1 MGTVTQEKSL
11 VVRPLRR
18 DDRSSIERILRQTQV
33 FLEMEVQCALELI
46 DVYLNNV
53 DQKDYILA
61 CAVDESDQPRGYVCY
76 GPTPLTAGTYDLY
89 WIAVDPAWHGR
100 GIGRL
105 LVEYVEHQ
113 VCEAASSTTPARL
126 LIIETSSLPRY
137 ESARQL
143 YYRHHYSEVAR
154 IPDFYA
160 DGDDRVIYAK
170 RLRSESLPNIK
181 SA

>member
-1 MGTVTQEKSL
+1 MTI
-11 VVRPLRR
+11 RPLCRG
-18 DDRSSIERILRQTQV
+18 DRSSIERILRQTQV

-46 DVYLNNV
+46 DVYLNNAN
-53 DQKDYILA
+53 QKDYILA

-89 WIAVDPAWHGR
+89 WIAVDPASHGR
-100 GIGRL
+100 GVGSL
-105 LVEYVEHQ
+105 LMEYVERQ
-113 VCEAASSTTPARL
+113 VSDAASSAAPARL

-137 ESARQL
+137 EAARRL
-143 YYRHHYSEVAR
+143 YARHHYREVAR

-170 RLRSESLPNIK
+170 RFRPQSLPNQK

>member
-1 MGTVTQEKSL
+1 M
-11 VVRPLRR
+11 
-18 DDRSSIERILRQTQV
+18 RQTQV

-46 DVYLNNV
+46 DVYLNNAN
-53 DQKDYILA
+53 QKDYILA

-89 WIAVDPAWHGR
+89 WIAVDPASHGR
-100 GIGRL
+100 GVGSL
-105 LVEYVEHQ
+105 LMEYVERQ
-113 VCEAASSTTPARL
+113 VSDAASSAAPARL

-137 ESARQL
+137 EAARRL
-143 YYRHHYSEVAR
+143 YARHHYREVAR

-170 RLRSESLPNIK
+170 RFRPQSLPNQK

>member
-1 MGTVTQEKSL
+1 
-11 VVRPLRR
+11 
-18 DDRSSIERILRQTQV
+18 
-33 FLEMEVQCALELI
+33 MEVQCALELI
-46 DVYLNNV
+46 EVYLNNA

-100 GIGRL
+100 GVGSL
-105 LVEYVEHQ
+105 LMEYVEQ
-113 VCEAASSTTPARL
+113 AVDQPKSPGEAGRL

-137 ESARQL
+137 EAARRL
-143 YYRHHYSEVAR
+143 YQRHHYREVAR

-170 RLRSESLPNIK
+170 RFRPKNLPNPK